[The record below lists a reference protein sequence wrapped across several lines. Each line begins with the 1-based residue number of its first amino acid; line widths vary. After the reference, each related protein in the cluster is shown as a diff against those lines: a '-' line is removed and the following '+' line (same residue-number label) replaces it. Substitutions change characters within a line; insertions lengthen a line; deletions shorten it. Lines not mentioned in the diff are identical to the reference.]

1 MDLGK
6 ERKIFGKLGSISLAD
21 IVQLL
26 GVNKRTATL
35 ELDNDGDRGT
45 IFFKDGIIVHAS
57 NGSVEGED
65 AILHILEWPDASFV
79 IEEGIPTLPKVT
91 MAGDAEALMLRLC
104 SKLDEL
110 RRDQPERHKRRKKR
124 VRFSLSF
131 NNETKRRRFSIP
143 VVLGIL
149 AGIVALSV
157 LIPGL
162 FMGNSKAPMAN
173 PVSEEP
179 NTDSV
184 EDDSGRSPTDLENP
198 SVPASNGADSNLT
211 DDEKVTSTSES
222 PVARVVEQ
230 QVAAPDPSPPIQP
243 SPTTVPAQPAY
254 GFLLVVA
261 EPWAEVTID
270 GEKVGETPM
279 GRIRLSAG
287 EHTISLLNE
296 NFAGLITGRVSIPAD
311 ETITRKYSFNEA
323 GYLQVVVQPWAD
335 VFVDG
340 RLVGQTPLQKVRI
353 PVGRHSVTLRHPQLG
368 EKTAEIDI
376 KLEET
381 TLLRMEM

>member
-1 MDLGK
+1 MELGK

-35 ELDNDGDRGT
+35 ELDNDGDRGS
-45 IFFKDGIIVHAS
+45 IYFKDGIVVHAS
-57 NGSVEGED
+57 NGGVEGED

-110 RRDQPERHKRRKKR
+110 RRHQPDRHKRRKKR

-131 NNETKRRRFSIP
+131 NKEPERRRFSMP
-143 VVLGIL
+143 VIAVIL
-149 AGIVALSV
+149 AVIAALSV

-162 FMGNSKAPMAN
+162 FIGESLAPMAKAPEEQTTN
-173 PVSEEP
+173 PVEENFGETP
-179 NTDSV
+179 VDV
-184 EDDSGRSPTDLENP
+184 ENP
-198 SVPASNGADSNLT
+198 SEPTLESADPNPVEGESTASTPETRL
-211 DDEKVTSTSES
+211 
-222 PVARVVEQ
+222 ARAPEQ
-230 QVAAPDPSPPIQP
+230 RVAAPNSSPPVQP
-243 SPTTVPAQPAY
+243 STTTVSAPPSF

-261 EPWAEVTID
+261 EPWAEVSID

-287 EHTISLLNE
+287 EHTISLMNE
-296 NFAGLITGRVSIPAD
+296 NFAGLITDRVSIPTD
-311 ETITRKYSFNEA
+311 ETVTQKYSFNES

-340 RLVGQTPLQKVRI
+340 RPVGQTPLQKVRI
-353 PVGRHSVTLRHPQLG
+353 PVGRHTVTLRHPQLG
-368 EKTAEIDI
+368 EKANEVEHQARRNYFLAD
-376 KLEET
+376 
-381 TLLRMEM
+381 

>member
-35 ELDNDGDRGT
+35 DLDNDGDRGT

-57 NGSVEGED
+57 NGGMEGED
-65 AILHILEWPDASFV
+65 AILNILEWSDASFV
-79 IEEGIPTLPKVT
+79 IQEGIPTLPKVT

-110 RRDQPERHKRRKKR
+110 RRHQPDRNKRRKKR
-124 VRFSLSF
+124 VHFSLSF
-131 NNETKRRRFSIP
+131 NKETERRRFSIP
-143 VVLGIL
+143 VVVSIL
-149 AGIVALSV
+149 VVIAAVTV

-162 FMGNSKAPMAN
+162 FMGESQAPMAESA
-173 PVSEEP
+173 PEEP
-179 NTDSV
+179 TVDPV
-184 EDDSGRSPTDLENP
+184 EENSGTTPLEVENP
-198 SVPASNGADSNLT
+198 SELASERVGSNLV
-211 DDEKVTSTSES
+211 EGENAASTPETLL
-222 PVARVVEQ
+222 ARVPEQ
-230 QVAAPDPSPPIQP
+230 RVAEPNPPPPVQPITTTVAAAPSF
-243 SPTTVPAQPAY
+243 

-261 EPWAEVTID
+261 EPWAEVSID

-296 NFAGLITGRVSIPAD
+296 NFAGLITGRVSIRTD
-311 ETITRKYSFNEA
+311 ETVTSKYSFNES
-323 GYLQVVVQPWAD
+323 GYLQIVVQPWAD

-340 RLVGQTPLQKVRI
+340 RPVGQTPLQKVRI
-353 PVGRHSVTLRHPQLG
+353 PVGRHTVTLRHPQLG
-368 EKTAEIDI
+368 EKAAEVDI

-381 TLLRMEM
+381 TVLRMEM